1 MIFLRLFNKSLNIL
15 NNKFCA
21 CTIFISWLLGL
32 WIINGKIPASS
43 SGDDIFFSEIA
54 WSILLNN
61 EHAYK
66 SIPDDNLLIHIK
78 LFWPP
83 VLSYL
88 QFLSFKIFG
97 LNQFSMNFL
106 KTFLISIFLILSLFY
121 AKKKLV
127 DTQVAIFFSISFASV
142 PILLS
147 YALHNRPENVYV
159 LFIIISFIL
168 CELLVKNKTQEKIA
182 FFFSGV
188 LIGLSIITYYPLI
201 FIFLIIGLL
210 LAIFLSKNN
219 SIVSNL
225 ILIFIGQSVVCFF
238 FLVWIYPDYLFAI
251 MQLLE
256 IGKGKYGDDWM
267 KERFIYFS
275 FSFFFILISTFL
287 LNKYSFPTKN
297 NSSKF
302 CFITTILFALS
313 LFQSNFVNYPAFVF
327 FLFGLLNLKISKSLN
342 SIKEI
347 NLDKIFLLLSISS
360 MIIMSI
366 LVFKSFEKGRNYNLF
381 SNHLNNNIN
390 LSGMVITDRVA
401 WLHLRPLLN
410 QNNLFEIYNKND
422 AASNFRSS
430 ILFDVNYSK
439 KISSVV
445 INEHMYDY
453 YYKTFPLFRALM
465 SSNNCSSKLIGI
477 NAPYQ
482 VRVYNCKI

>member
-1 MIFLRLFNKSLNIL
+1 MFFLRLFNKSLNIL

-21 CTIFISWLLGL
+21 YTIFISWLLGL

-43 SGDDIFFSEIA
+43 SGDDMFHSEIA
-54 WSILLNN
+54 WSILINN

-66 SIPDDNLLIHIK
+66 IIPDDNLLIHIK
-78 LFWPP
+78 FFFPP
-83 VLSYL
+83 IVNYL
-88 QFLSFKIFG
+88 QFLSFKIFD

-127 DTQVAIFFSISFASV
+127 DTSVAIFFSISFASV
-142 PILLS
+142 PVLLS
-147 YALHNRPENVYV
+147 YALHNRNENVYV

-201 FIFLIIGLL
+201 FI
-210 LAIFLSKNN
+210 
-219 SIVSNL
+219 
-225 ILIFIGQSVVCFF
+225 GQSVVCFF

-251 MQLLE
+251 RQQLE
-256 IGKGKYGDDWM
+256 IAKGKYAGDWI
-267 KERFIYFS
+267 KERFIYFP

-287 LNKYSFPTKN
+287 LKKYPLPIKN

-313 LFQSNFVNYPAFVF
+313 LFQSNFVNYPSFVF
-327 FLFGLLNLKISKSLN
+327 FLFGLLNLKINKSLN

-347 NLDKIFLLLSISS
+347 NLDKIFLVLSISS

-390 LSGMVITDRVA
+390 LNGVVITDRVA